1 MKSLT
6 KPSKLLKMLR
16 YCSLKETQTSYEQRY
31 DLSDNHEK
39 KMPKARKSSKTGP
52 DQKILISAFV

>member
-1 MKSLT
+1 MSKDMVCQTIMK
-6 KPSKLLKMLR
+6 
-16 YCSLKETQTSYEQRY
+16 
-31 DLSDNHEK
+31 K